1 MDTDAAGTQIILLG
15 NIEKIVVCSVIHNDK
30 CQEGMDRQA

>member
-15 NIEKIVVCSVIHNDK
+15 NIEKIVICSVTIRK
-30 CQEGMDRQA
+30 IVGKVGLE